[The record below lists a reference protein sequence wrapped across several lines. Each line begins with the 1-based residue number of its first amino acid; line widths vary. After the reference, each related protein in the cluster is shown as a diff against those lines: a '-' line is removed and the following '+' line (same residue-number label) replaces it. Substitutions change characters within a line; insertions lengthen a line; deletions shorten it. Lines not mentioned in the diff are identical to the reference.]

1 MLALEDPIVSLI
13 SNLPTHE
20 HSEKAM
26 ALPFCPV
33 VIIFHHSGKVRSYV
47 LKVSVK
53 LKDIQPIFGFHPK
66 PTGEATLHKEVINRL
81 RTLLT

>member
-13 SNLPTHE
+13 PNLPTHE
-20 HSEKAM
+20 HSEGSHGLAI
-26 ALPFCPV
+26 LPRG
-33 VIIFHHSGKVRSYV
+33 HHIPPLGESEVL

-66 PTGEATLHKEVINRL
+66 PTGEATLHKEVSNRL
-81 RTLLT
+81 RTLLA